1 MREGMNLEERAHEV
15 TSSTFLYGLLAA
27 AFALGMTACS
37 TNPPPA
43 STDRAAVG
51 STASLRPG
59 DAVQVA
65 IWREPDLSG
74 KFQVDEQ
81 GVVTF
86 PLLGPENVEGI
97 APDSLQKSLVAQY
110 TKYVV
115 SPSIKVTLLRR
126 VAILGQVQKPG
137 LYPVDATM
145 TLSDALA
152 LAGGVGPDGNE
163 NDIRLIRNGDVVRQT
178 LSQAT
183 VVGASPI
190 RSGDQI
196 VVGKRS
202 WFSRNL
208 PIVTSLIGAAA
219 SISVAFII
227 AHG

>member
-1 MREGMNLEERAHEV
+1 VDRR
-15 TSSTFLYGLLAA
+15 SGLLLR
-27 AFALGMTACS
+27 ALGAGLVLGCS
-37 TNPPPA
+37 PA
-43 STDRAAVG
+43 SVRIPVVDVG
-51 STASLRPG
+51 SSPASLQPG
-59 DAVQVA
+59 DAVQVV

-74 KFQVDEQ
+74 KYEVEEN
-81 GVVTF
+81 GTVVF
-86 PLLGPENVEGI
+86 PLLGREVVEGI
-97 APDSLQKSLVAQY
+97 APDSLQKSLAAQY
-110 TKYVV
+110 GKYVI

-126 VAILGQVQKPG
+126 VAILGQVRQPG

-145 TLSDALA
+145 SLSDALA
-152 LAGGVGPDGNE
+152 LAGGVAPDGNE
-163 NDIRLIRNGDVVRQT
+163 NDIRLIRNGQVVRQS

-183 VVGASPI
+183 VLGASPI